1 MNYLVADFIIRIKNA
16 SLARRK
22 QVIMP
27 YSNINKAIAKT
38 LVKAGLLADIK
49 ESEVDGKKKLIA
61 GLRYENR
68 RPVVS
73 DVVIVSK
80 PSLRVYV
87 NATKVREQAGKDA
100 MTSVFS
106 TNAGVMTGK
115 EAAKKGVGG
124 ELLFRVW

>member
-1 MNYLVADFIIRIKNA
+1 MNYLVADFILRIKNA

-22 QVIMP
+22 QVVMP
-27 YSNINKAIAKT
+27 YSNINKAIGKT
-38 LVKAGLLADIK
+38 LVKEGFLAEIKEGETEGKKTLLAT
-49 ESEVDGKKKLIA
+49 
-61 GLRYENR
+61 LRYENR

-73 DVVIVSK
+73 DVLIVSK

-87 NATKVREQAGKDA
+87 GAREVREKAGKDA
-100 MTSVFS
+100 MTSILS

>member
-22 QVIMP
+22 QVVMP
-27 YSNINKAIAKT
+27 YSNVNKAVAKT
-38 LVKAGLLADIK
+38 LVKAGLLAEIK
-49 ESEVDGKKKLIA
+49 ESEVDGKKVLLV

-73 DVVIVSK
+73 DVKIISK

-87 NATKVREQAGKDA
+87 NAKDVRENAGRDA
-100 MTSVFS
+100 MTSILS

-115 EAAKKGVGG
+115 DAAKKGVGG

>member
-1 MNYLVADFIIRIKNA
+1 MNYLVADFILRIKNA

-22 QVIMP
+22 QVVMP
-27 YSNINKAIAKT
+27 YSNINKAIGKT
-38 LVKAGLLADIK
+38 LVKEGFLAEIK
-49 ESEVDGKKKLIA
+49 ESETDGKKTLVA
-61 GLRYENR
+61 TLRFENR

-73 DVVIVSK
+73 DVLIISK

-87 NATKVREQAGKDA
+87 GAKDVREAAGKDA
-100 MTSVFS
+100 MTSILS

-115 EAAKKGVGG
+115 DAAKKGVGG

>member
-1 MNYLVADFIIRIKNA
+1 MNYLVADFILRIKNA

-22 QVIMP
+22 QVVMP
-27 YSNINKAIAKT
+27 YSNINKAIGKT
-38 LVKAGLLADIK
+38 LVREGFLAEIK
-49 ESEVDGKKKLIA
+49 EDELDGKKILRA
-61 GLRYENR
+61 ALRYENR

-73 DVVIVSK
+73 DVKIVSK

-87 NATKVREQAGKDA
+87 GIREVKEKAAKDA
-100 MTSVFS
+100 MTSILS
-106 TNAGVMTGK
+106 TNSGIMTGK

>member
-1 MNYLVADFIIRIKNA
+1 MNYLVADFILRIKNA

-22 QVIMP
+22 QIVMP
-27 YSNINKAIAKT
+27 YSNINKAIGKT
-38 LVKAGLLADIK
+38 LVKEGFLADIK
-49 ESEVDGKKKLIA
+49 EETVDGKRVLIA
-61 GLRYENR
+61 GLRFENR

-80 PSLRVYV
+80 PSLRVYLS
-87 NATKVREQAGKDA
+87 AKKIKEQAFKDA
-100 MTSVFS
+100 MTSIVS

-115 EAAKKGVGG
+115 DAAKKGIGG

>member
-1 MNYLVADFIIRIKNA
+1 MNYLVADFILRIKNA

-22 QVIMP
+22 LVSMP
-27 YSNINKAIAKT
+27 YSNVNKAIGKT
-38 LVKAGLLADIK
+38 LVKAGFLADIK
-49 ESEVDGKKKLIA
+49 EDVVEGKKVLLA

-80 PSLRVYV
+80 PSLRVYLT
-87 NATKVREQAGKDA
+87 AKKIKEHAGRDA
-100 MTSVFS
+100 MTSIVS

-115 EAAKKGVGG
+115 DAAKKGVGG